1 MATAAHSRRATRGD
15 DARTKAWKNAMKAK
29 IHIALEQL
37 HLPDDIYRAILQ
49 GRFGVE
55 SSSALDVRGLKDL
68 LEIFRSEFGWQDK
81 PKAKA
86 AQDKHGR
93 PRPLRPDAASA
104 QSREA
109 LMAKIE
115 AQLSEKGGAEG
126 GYVPWDYAKAILQ
139 RQCGVERLEWAS
151 LEQLRGLIAALDKDA
166 KRKGRRRA

>member
-1 MATAAHSRRATRGD
+1 MSRPASTRNPRPTRADGLRRALIAKVHIAKTQLGLDDPHYRALLAAH
-15 DARTKAWKNAMKAK
+15 
-29 IHIALEQL
+29 
-37 HLPDDIYRAILQ
+37 
-49 GRFGVE
+49 GVE
-55 SSSALDVRGLKDL
+55 SSKQLSTRALEGLLDHMREL
-68 LEIFRSEFGWQDK
+68 GWQDQ

-93 PRPLRPDAASA
+93 PRPSRPDAASA

-166 KRKGRRRA
+166 KRKGRRRK